1 MDRADFDKIISDV
14 EASFSMEN
22 LKLSDKVISDMR
34 KMYVFD
40 KDFRNK
46 TFSKKRRRIVRYEFK
61 RK

>member
-14 EASFSMEN
+14 KSSFSMEN